1 MLYLDNAATTKM
13 YSSVKDEMINA
24 MELFGN
30 PSSVTTFGVKARNQ
44 IEKARAVCA
53 ASIKA
58 KPGEIY
64 FTSGGTEADN
74 WAVFSG
80 MKSGWDKGRR
90 LFVTSEIEHKAILSV
105 AARLHDYGAAVE
117 YVPVNRDGVISLDV
131 LEDILKSNSPAIV
144 SIMMVNNEVGTIQPI
159 RQVAELCHKYGTLC
173 HTDAVQA
180 YGKIEVDVNDLGVDM
195 LSVSAHKIHGAKGTG
210 FLYCKEGVILDPMIL
225 GGGQERGMR
234 SGTENT
240 LGIIGLGAAA
250 KVIAPFNPYCASKR
264 NSICRYALNM
274 LEQKIPSFQNNVPG
288 NTDYSAGIINFNVGD
303 ISGSSIVLLLSREG
317 IIISNGSACDSI
329 SIKPSHVLTALGIP
343 DSIAVNSFRVS
354 FTGEESMKDI
364 DYFVDKFVECY
375 NRLKKVEAMSGVG
388 NA

>member
-1 MLYLDNAATTKM
+1 MKGVLNVLYLDNAATTKM

-195 LSVSAHKIHGAKGTG
+195 LSVSAHKIHGAK
-210 FLYCKEGVILDPMIL
+210 VID
-225 GGGQERGMR
+225 
-234 SGTENT
+234 
-240 LGIIGLGAAA
+240 IGLRFLAN
-250 KVIAPFNPYCASKR
+250 I
-264 NSICRYALNM
+264 
-274 LEQKIPSFQNNVPG
+274 QN
-288 NTDYSAGIINFNVGD
+288 
-303 ISGSSIVLLLSREG
+303 
-317 IIISNGSACDSI
+317 
-329 SIKPSHVLTALGIP
+329 
-343 DSIAVNSFRVS
+343 
-354 FTGEESMKDI
+354 
-364 DYFVDKFVECY
+364 
-375 NRLKKVEAMSGVG
+375 
-388 NA
+388 